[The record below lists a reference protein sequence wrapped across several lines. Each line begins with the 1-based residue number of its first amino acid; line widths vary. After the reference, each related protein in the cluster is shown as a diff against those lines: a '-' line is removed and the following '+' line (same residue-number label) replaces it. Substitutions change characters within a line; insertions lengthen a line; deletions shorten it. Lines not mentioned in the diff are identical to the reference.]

1 MRQNSKNFL
10 QMAKKL
16 YTTDNTKYYQYC
28 TAMPIGT
35 LLAQAWD
42 PAVIEEVGRAV
53 GTEMLEYGVT
63 SWLAPGMNIHRN
75 PLCGRNFEYYSED
88 PVVVGITGT
97 AATLGVQSNK
107 GVGVTIKH
115 YALNSQETNRNAENN
130 TVSERAIRE
139 IYLKG
144 FEAVVKQA
152 QPMAIMT
159 SYNQNNGRPAADD
172 YDLCTAFARDE
183 WGFQG
188 MIMTDWGGGQS
199 VPMYEMHAGNDL
211 VCPGKGYSQ
220 IMKGFINEP
229 AWTSD
234 GYVELEERSIQD
246 VDASGN
252 PITVSKM
259 VPNFGGY
266 KLDLNGNLEISTTVA
281 KGVEL
286 NEKVAELKE
295 QGYITS
301 VTTNRR
307 GVTTVT
313 YKVSMDDGVEST
325 QVISLGDLQKAAIN
339 ICNFIMNSIE
349 FANAN
354 DLEAKSLNEL
364 YADALQTITS
374 YEKDD
379 VVPSTTYSTITEGY
393 DWGPAISKVVVNV
406 GKAMNGNIDASAFEV
421 NVTSKSTQ
429 RIPLGPSSG
438 TRNVTAAYVSDA
450 NGTKQQRAIT
460 LLWNWK

>member
-1 MRQNSKNFL
+1 
-10 QMAKKL
+10 
-16 YTTDNTKYYQYC
+16 
-28 TAMPIGT
+28 
-35 LLAQAWD
+35 
-42 PAVIEEVGRAV
+42 
-53 GTEMLEYGVT
+53 
-63 SWLAPGMNIHRN
+63 
-75 PLCGRNFEYYSED
+75 
-88 PVVVGITGT
+88 
-97 AATLGVQSNK
+97 
-107 GVGVTIKH
+107 
-115 YALNSQETNRNAENN
+115 
-130 TVSERAIRE
+130 
-139 IYLKG
+139 
-144 FEAVVKQA
+144 
-152 QPMAIMT
+152 
-159 SYNQNNGRPAADD
+159 
-172 YDLCTAFARDE
+172 
-183 WGFQG
+183 
-188 MIMTDWGGGQS
+188 
-199 VPMYEMHAGNDL
+199 
-211 VCPGKGYSQ
+211 
-220 IMKGFINEP
+220 MKGFINEP

-266 KLDLNGNLEISTTVA
+266 KLDLNGNMEISTTVA

-301 VTTNRR
+301 VTTNSR

-349 FANAN
+349 FANAS

-379 VVPSTTYSTITEGY
+379 VVPSTTYSTITEGC
-393 DWGPAISKVVVNV
+393 
-406 GKAMNGNIDASAFEV
+406 
-421 NVTSKSTQ
+421 VTGVRQSQ
-429 RIPLGPSSG
+429 R
-438 TRNVTAAYVSDA
+438 
-450 NGTKQQRAIT
+450 
-460 LLWNWK
+460 LL